1 MNFYMERKGLLKT
14 NFKINDIKK
23 LKEYLLEIYLYYER
37 KGAFRFAY
45 EGIIIAS
52 SGQYREPP
60 SMQPTPNIYFLTHL
74 GKEGMFPIDEHIN
87 RYSIDELFTVIEML
101 YEHIAVIDFFEWGV
115 DQREIQ
121 PQFRNT
127 TNNILKLYNDGYYL
141 NESGHILNLPNDAVL
156 ELINEDLPCDTPIT
170 VIDKVNS
177 ATKMFFHFSST
188 RDEKGKAIC
197 LLEDILEPL
206 RKDLAKITHDE
217 WDTSVKVYD
226 KLLFELVNK
235 YGLRHNKPN
244 EINDYSKDIWH
255 EWMFHFYLAT
265 VLAYYKLKEVI
276 ESKKTI

>member
-1 MNFYMERKGLLKT
+1 MDFYMKRNGLLK
-14 NFKINDIKK
+14 NDYKIKDIKK
-23 LKEYLLEIYLYYER
+23 LKEYLLDIYLFYEKR
-37 KGAFRFAY
+37 GCFKFAY
-45 EGIIIAS
+45 EGIIDAS
-52 SGQYREPP
+52 SGKYRKLP
-60 SMQPTPNIYFLTHL
+60 SMKPTPEIYFLNHL
-74 GKEGMFPIDEHIN
+74 GSEKMFPIDKYIN
-87 RYSIDELFTVIEML
+87 RYSIEELFTVIEIL
-101 YEHIAVIDFFEWGV
+101 YEHIAIIDYLVWETEQW
-115 DQREIQ
+115 EIQ
-121 PQFRNT
+121 PEFKNT
-127 TNNILKLYNDGYYL
+127 INNILKLYNDGYYL
-141 NESGHILNLPNDAVL
+141 NESGHVLNLPNDAVL

-217 WDTSVKVYD
+217 WDISVKVYD

-265 VLAYYKLKEVI
+265 VFAYYKLKEVI
-276 ESKKTI
+276 ESNKSI